1 MLNLFVRQRFAWHN
15 KVYFN
20 LLTRP
25 LLSHLRQLADDEE
38 AKLLLLSMYI
48 LLKDIAHHLNKTITL
63 KGWVFNWRSSGSI
76 YFLQFRDG
84 TGRIQAVVSKKEAA
98 PDVWDDCQKLT
109 IESSIELT
117 GRVYEEKRSPHGH
130 EMAVS
135 GLKIVALA
143 EEYPIAKKEHGVD
156 FLMDNRHLWLRAPRQ
171 AAILKVRDEIVW
183 AIRSFFR
190 QEGFVLTDS
199 PILTPTACEGGTTLF
214 ATDYFGEP
222 AYLSQSGQLYL
233 EATVYSLGRTYDF
246 GPTFRAE
253 KSKTRR
259 HLTEFWMMDAEAA
272 FVEHDENMKIQE
284 ALVSYIVGD
293 VLKNCSSE
301 LALLERDIK
310 PLEKIKPP
318 FYRITYDEVIKLL
331 QKKSLAIKWGDDFGG
346 DEETIISKE
355 YDKPVFIE
363 KYPAEMKAFYM
374 QPDPDNSKLVL
385 NNDCIAPEGYGEI
398 IGGSQRIHDLKVLEN
413 KLKEFHIKREPLEWY
428 IDLRRYGSIPHS
440 GFGLGLERTVGWL
453 CGLDH
458 VRETIPF
465 PRMINR
471 LRP

>member
-1 MLNLFVRQRFAWHN
+1 
-15 KVYFN
+15 
-20 LLTRP
+20 
-25 LLSHLRQLADDEE
+25 
-38 AKLLLLSMYI
+38 MYI
-48 LLKDIAHHLNKTITL
+48 LLKDINHCLDKTVTL
-63 KGWVFNWRSSGSI
+63 KGWVFNFRSSGSI

-84 TGRIQAVVSKKEAA
+84 TGRIQGVVSKKEVAA
-98 PDVWDDCQKLT
+98 KVWGACQKLT

-117 GRVYEEKRSPHGH
+117 GRVYEEKRSPYGY

-135 GLKIVALA
+135 DLKIMAVAD
-143 EEYPIAKKEHGVD
+143 EYPIAKKEHGVD
-156 FLMDNRHLWLRAPRQ
+156 FLMDNRHLWLRASRQ

-183 AIRSFFR
+183 AIRSYFR
-190 QEGFVLTDS
+190 EQGFILTDS
-199 PILTPTACEGGTTLF
+199 PILTPTACEGSTTLF
-214 ATDYFGEP
+214 STDYFDEK

-233 EATVYSLGRTYDF
+233 EATIYSLGRTYDF

-272 FVEHDENMKIQE
+272 FVEHDENIKIQE
-284 ALVSYIVGD
+284 GLVAYIVQE
-293 VLKNCSSE
+293 VLKNCSAE
-301 LALLERDIK
+301 LALLERDTK
-310 PLEKIKPP
+310 LLEKIKTP
-318 FYRITYDEVIKLL
+318 FYKITYDEAIKLL
-331 QKKSLAIKWGDDFGG
+331 QKKGASIKWGDDFGG

-355 YDKPVFIE
+355 YDKPIFIE
-363 KYPAEMKAFYM
+363 KYPAAMKAFYM
-374 QPDPDNSKLVL
+374 QPDPTNQKLVL
-385 NNDCIAPEGYGEI
+385 NDDCIAPEGYGEI

-428 IDLRRYGSIPHS
+428 IDLRRYGSVPHS
-440 GFGLGLERTVGWL
+440 GFGIGLERTVAWL
-453 CGLDH
+453 CGLEH